1 MTKEKK
7 TPAKPGEKKTPNKP
21 VADEDSPVVDEP
33 GEVNVV
39 HKDSEKEFT
48 VSREYYLANKGKLKL
63 A

>member
-7 TPAKPGEKKTPNKP
+7 TPAKPVKKVEQAEV